1 MPRVTPQAELDQLVA
16 LIAAQPDG
24 LGIDAITQSQGNSLT
39 RRTLQ
44 RRLALLVAQGRIRML
59 GEARALGLAHS
70 NDLLPGYVALG
81 EEKSAALVAIA
92 CDRIGLDAC
101 ALSVRELGIVAE
113 VYPQATFAEQSMAF
127 ATRLAQGPTQFYAKA
142 KALVNQSL
150 TQSLEAQVA
159 AETDA
164 VCETIQTHD
173 FREGVT
179 AFLQKRQPV
188 FKGK

>member
-1 MPRVTPQAELDQLVA
+1 MACDIA
-16 LIAAQPDG
+16 LASDAASFNLAYCRIALSPDG
-24 LGIDAITQSQGNSLT
+24 SSTFFLP
-39 RRTLQ
+39 
-44 RRLALLVAQGRIRML
+44 RLVGPS
-59 GEARALGLAHS
+59 RALYLM
-70 NDLLPGYVALG
+70 YTG
-81 EEKSAALVAIA
+81 ESVSATEAKQ
-92 CDRIGLDAC
+92 
-101 ALSVRELGIVAE
+101 LGIVAE